1 MKTKTD
7 KVLYLSYTGLT
18 LLVLDSIVDKEGK
31 FYFSIKQ
38 DEQAIYMPVIRYL
51 HELQQL
57 IWVLFKKELS
67 V

>member
-1 MKTKTD
+1 MKTKD
-7 KVLYLSYTGLT
+7 L
-18 LLVLDSIVDKEGK
+18 
-31 FYFSIKQ
+31 

-57 IWVLFKKELS
+57 IWVFFKKEVS